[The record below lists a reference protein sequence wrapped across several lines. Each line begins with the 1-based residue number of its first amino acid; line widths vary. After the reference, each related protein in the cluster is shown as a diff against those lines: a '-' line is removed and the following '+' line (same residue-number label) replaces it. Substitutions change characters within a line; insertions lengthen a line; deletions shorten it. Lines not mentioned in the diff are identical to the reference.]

1 MVTVKGVFDK
11 LGLPQSDHV
20 RSYIGVL
27 VSERARN
34 MQVEIGRALE
44 NGGLEDE
51 TSYYV
56 NTYPDDFEVEIR
68 ELVLAQPKSKRPR
81 LKIKKVNG

>member
-1 MVTVKGVFDK
+1 MVTVKSVFDK
-11 LGLPQSDHV
+11 LGLPQSAHV

-51 TSYYV
+51 GSYYV
-56 NTYPDDFEVEIR
+56 NTYPDDFEVQIQ
-68 ELVLAQPKSKRPR
+68 ELVLAQPKAKRPR
-81 LKIKKVNG
+81 LKIRKVNG

>member
-1 MVTVKGVFDK
+1 MVTVKSVFDK

-34 MQVEIGRALE
+34 MQVEIGHVLE
-44 NGGLEDE
+44 NGTLEDE
-51 TSYYV
+51 GSYFV
-56 NTYPDDFEVEIR
+56 NSYPDEFEVEIR
-68 ELVLAQPKSKRPR
+68 EIVLAQPKAKRPR
-81 LKIKKVNG
+81 LKIRKVNG

>member
-44 NGGLEDE
+44 NGGQEE
-51 TSYYV
+51 EGSYYV
-56 NTYPDDFEVEIR
+56 NTYPDDFEVQIQ
-68 ELVLAQPKSKRPR
+68 ELVLAQPKAKRPR
-81 LKIKKVNG
+81 LKIRKVNG